1 VGTAVGTDVRW
12 SEQPVTVE
20 VPASA
25 ANLGPGFDSFGL
37 ALSLRD
43 RVEVEATSSGLEVEV
58 DGAGAEDVPRDE
70 SHLFVRAMYAAF
82 DALGA
87 RPGGLRLRCRNRVP
101 HGRGLGSSAAA
112 IVAGLVAAR
121 ELARR
126 SGAPTDAL
134 DDAALLQ
141 LATDLESH
149 PDNIAAALLGGFTV
163 AWWGRDRVRAVR
175 LEPDVSV
182 LVVVPADSVPT
193 AVTRQLLPDQVSHRD
208 AAANSARAG
217 LLVAAMTGL
226 PELLHAATEDRLH
239 QDYREPALPAS
250 LRLVRTL
257 RAAGHAAV
265 VSGAGPAVLVL
276 RGGADGPPGGE
287 LTDVLAAEAP
297 GWTPLPLDA
306 DLVGAR
312 VLP

>member
-1 VGTAVGTDVRW
+1 MGTAVRTDVRW
-12 SEQPVTVE
+12 SQQPVAVE

-43 RVEVEATSSGLEVEV
+43 RVELEATPTGLDVEV
-58 DGAGAEDVPRDE
+58 DGADAEDLPRDE
-70 SHLFVRAMYAAF
+70 SHLVVRAVYSAL

-126 SGAPTDAL
+126 SEVPTQVL
-134 DDAALLQ
+134 DDAGLLQ
-141 LATDLESH
+141 LATDLEGH
-149 PDNIAAALLGGFTV
+149 PDNVAAALLGGFTV
-163 AWWGRDRVRAVR
+163 AWRGRDGVRAVR

-182 LVVVPADSVPT
+182 LVVVPVGSVPT
-193 AVTRQLLPDQVSHRD
+193 AVTRQLLPDQVPHRD

-217 LLVAAMTGL
+217 LLAAAMTGL

-257 RAAGHAAV
+257 RDAGHAAV
-265 VSGAGPAVLVL
+265 VSGAGPALLVL
-276 RGGADGPPGGE
+276 RGGAGGLPGGE
-287 LTDVLAAEAP
+287 LTDMLATEAP
-297 GWTPLPLDA
+297 GWTPLPLDV

>member
-1 VGTAVGTDVRW
+1 VGTDVHW
-12 SEQPVTVE
+12 SEQPVAVE

-43 RVEVEATSSGLEVEV
+43 RVEIEATPSGLDVEV
-58 DGAGAEDVPRDE
+58 DGAGAEDLPRDE
-70 SHLFVRAMYAAF
+70 SHLVVRAVHAAF
-82 DALGA
+82 DAVGA
-87 RPGGLRLRCRNRVP
+87 RPSGLRLRCRNRVP

-126 SGAPTDAL
+126 SEAPTQVL
-134 DDAALLQ
+134 DGAFLQ
-141 LATDLESH
+141 LATDLEGH
-149 PDNIAAALLGGFTV
+149 PDNVAAALHGGFTV
-163 AWWGRDRVRAVR
+163 AWRGRDRVRAVR

-182 LVVVPADSVPT
+182 LVVVPADPVST
-193 AVTRQLLPDQVSHRD
+193 ALTRQLLPDQVSHRD

-217 LLVAAMTGL
+217 LLVAAMTGR

-276 RGGADGPPGGE
+276 RGGADGPPGVE
-287 LTDVLAAEAP
+287 LTDVVAAEAP
-297 GWTPLPLDA
+297 GWMPLSLDA

-312 VLP
+312 VLS

>member
-1 VGTAVGTDVRW
+1 MGTDVHW
-12 SEQPVTVE
+12 SEQPVAVE

-43 RVEVEATSSGLEVEV
+43 RVEIEATPSGLDIEV
-58 DGAGAEDVPRDE
+58 DGAGAEDLPRDE
-70 SHLFVRAMYAAF
+70 SHLVARAVHAAF
-82 DALGA
+82 DAVGA

-112 IVAGLVAAR
+112 VVAGLVAAR

-126 SGAPTDAL
+126 SEAPTQVL
-134 DDAALLQ
+134 DGAFLQ
-141 LATDLESH
+141 LATDLEGH
-149 PDNIAAALLGGFTV
+149 PDNVAAALHGGFTV
-163 AWWGRDRVRAVR
+163 AWRGRDRVRAVR

-182 LVVVPADSVPT
+182 LVVVPGDSVPT
-193 AVTRQLLPDQVSHRD
+193 ALTRQLLPDQVSHRD

-217 LLVAAMTGL
+217 LLVAAMTGR

-250 LRLVRTL
+250 LRLVRSL

-276 RGGADGPPGGE
+276 RGGADGPPGVE
-287 LTDVLAAEAP
+287 LTDVVAAEAP

-312 VLP
+312 VLS

>member
-1 VGTAVGTDVRW
+1 MRW
-12 SEQPVTVE
+12 SERPVAVE

-37 ALSLRD
+37 ALALHD
-43 RVEVEATSSGLEVEV
+43 RVEAAATPSGLDVDV
-58 DGAGAEDVPRDE
+58 DGSGAADLRRDE
-70 SHLFVRAMYAAF
+70 THLVVRAAYAAF

-87 RPGGLRLRCRNRVP
+87 HPPGLRLRCRNRVP

-112 IVAGLVAAR
+112 IVAGMVAAR

-141 LATDLESH
+141 LATDLEGH
-149 PDNIAAALLGGFTV
+149 PDNVAAALLGGFTV
-163 AWWGRDRVRAVR
+163 AWRGRDGVRAVR
-175 LEPDVSV
+175 LEPVVSV
-182 LVVVPADSVPT
+182 LAAVPAGSLPT
-193 AVTRQLLPDQVSHRD
+193 PVARQLLPDQVPHLD
-208 AAANSARAG
+208 AAANSARSG

-226 PELLHAATEDRLH
+226 PELLLAATEDRLH
-239 QDYREPALPAS
+239 QDYREPALPES
-250 LRLVRTL
+250 LRLVRIL

-276 RGGADGPPGGE
+276 RAGAAGRRGSD

-297 GWTPLPLDA
+297 GWMSLPLDV
-306 DLVGAR
+306 DLDGAR
-312 VLP
+312 PLP

>member
-1 VGTAVGTDVRW
+1 MGTDVHW
-12 SEQPVTVE
+12 SEQPVAVE

-43 RVEVEATSSGLEVEV
+43 RVEIEATPSGLDVEV
-58 DGAGAEDVPRDE
+58 DGAGAEDLPRDE
-70 SHLFVRAMYAAF
+70 SHLVVRAVHAAF
-82 DALGA
+82 DAVGA
-87 RPGGLRLRCRNRVP
+87 RPSGLRLRCRNRVP

-126 SGAPTDAL
+126 SEAPTQVL
-134 DDAALLQ
+134 DGAFLQ
-141 LATDLESH
+141 LATDLEGH
-149 PDNIAAALLGGFTV
+149 PDNVAAALHGGFTV
-163 AWWGRDRVRAVR
+163 AWRGRDRVRAVR

-193 AVTRQLLPDQVSHRD
+193 ALTRQLLPDQVSHRD

-217 LLVAAMTGL
+217 LLVAAMTGR

-276 RGGADGPPGGE
+276 RGGADGPPGVE
-287 LTDVLAAEAP
+287 LTDVVAAEAP
-297 GWTPLPLDA
+297 GWMPLSLDA

-312 VLP
+312 VLS

>member
-1 VGTAVGTDVRW
+1 MGTDVHW
-12 SEQPVTVE
+12 SEQPVAVE

-43 RVEVEATSSGLEVEV
+43 RVEIEATPSGLDVEV
-58 DGAGAEDVPRDE
+58 DGAGAEDLPRDE
-70 SHLFVRAMYAAF
+70 SHLVVRAVHAAF
-82 DALGA
+82 DAVGA
-87 RPGGLRLRCRNRVP
+87 RPSGLRLRCRNRVP

-126 SGAPTDAL
+126 SEAPTQVL
-134 DDAALLQ
+134 DGAFLQ
-141 LATDLESH
+141 LATDLEGH
-149 PDNIAAALLGGFTV
+149 PDNVAAALHGGFTV
-163 AWWGRDRVRAVR
+163 AWRGRDRVRAVR

-182 LVVVPADSVPT
+182 LVVVPADPVST
-193 AVTRQLLPDQVSHRD
+193 ALTRQLLPDQVSHRD

-217 LLVAAMTGL
+217 LLVAAMTGR

-276 RGGADGPPGGE
+276 RGGADGPPGVE
-287 LTDVLAAEAP
+287 LTDVVAAEAP
-297 GWTPLPLDA
+297 GWMPLSLDA

-312 VLP
+312 VLS

>member
-1 VGTAVGTDVRW
+1 MGSDVHWSAEPVAVD
-12 SEQPVTVE
+12 

-43 RVEVEATSSGLEVEV
+43 RVELEAMPSGLDVEV
-58 DGAGAEDVPRDE
+58 DGAGAEDLPRDE
-70 SHLFVRAMYAAF
+70 SHLVVRAVYAAF

-121 ELARR
+121 ELTRR
-126 SGAPTDAL
+126 CEAPTDAL

-141 LATDLESH
+141 LATDLEGH
-149 PDNIAAALLGGFTV
+149 PDNVAAALHGGFTV
-163 AWWGRDRVRAVR
+163 AWRDRDRVGAVR

-182 LVVVPADSVPT
+182 LVVVPAESVPT
-193 AVTRQLLPDQVSHRD
+193 ALTRRLLPDQVPHRD
-208 AAANSARAG
+208 AAANSARTG
-217 LLVAAMTGL
+217 LLVAAMTGR

-239 QDYREPALPAS
+239 QDYREPAVPAS

-276 RGGADGPPGGE
+276 RGRADGPPGVE
-287 LTDVLAAEAP
+287 LTDVVAAEAP
-297 GWTPLPLDA
+297 GWAPLPLDA
-306 DLVGAR
+306 DLVGVR

>member
-1 VGTAVGTDVRW
+1 VGTDVHW
-12 SEQPVTVE
+12 SEQPVAVE

-43 RVEVEATSSGLEVEV
+43 RVEIEATPSGLDVEV
-58 DGAGAEDVPRDE
+58 DGAGAEDLPRDE
-70 SHLFVRAMYAAF
+70 SHLVVRAVHAAF
-82 DALGA
+82 DAVGA
-87 RPGGLRLRCRNRVP
+87 RPSGLRLRCRNRVP

-126 SGAPTDAL
+126 SEAPTQVL
-134 DDAALLQ
+134 DGAFLQ
-141 LATDLESH
+141 LATDLEGH
-149 PDNIAAALLGGFTV
+149 PDNVAAALHGGFTV
-163 AWWGRDRVRAVR
+163 AWRGRDRVRAVR

-193 AVTRQLLPDQVSHRD
+193 ALTRQLLPDQVSHRD

-217 LLVAAMTGL
+217 LLVAAMTGR

-276 RGGADGPPGGE
+276 RGGADGPPGVE
-287 LTDVLAAEAP
+287 LTDVVAAEAP
-297 GWTPLPLDA
+297 GWMPLSLDA

-312 VLP
+312 VLS

>member
-1 VGTAVGTDVRW
+1 MGTAVRTDVRW
-12 SEQPVTVE
+12 SQQPVAVE

-43 RVEVEATSSGLEVEV
+43 RVEIEATPTGLDVEV
-58 DGAGAEDVPRDE
+58 DGAGAEDLPRDE
-70 SHLFVRAMYAAF
+70 SHLVVRAVHSAF

-126 SGAPTDAL
+126 SGVRTDAL
-134 DDAALLQ
+134 DDAGLLQ
-141 LATDLESH
+141 LATDLETH
-149 PDNIAAALLGGFTV
+149 PDNVAAGLLGGFTV
-163 AWWGRDRVRAVR
+163 AWRGRDGVRAVR

-182 LVVVPADSVPT
+182 LVIVPADSVPT
-193 AVTRQLLPDQVSHRD
+193 AVTRQLLPVQVSHRD

-217 LLVAAMTGL
+217 LLAAAITGL
-226 PELLHAATEDRLH
+226 PELLPAATEDRLH

-257 RAAGHAAV
+257 RDAGHAAV
-265 VSGAGPAVLVL
+265 VSGAGPALLVL
-276 RGGADGPPGGE
+276 RGGAGVLPGGE
-287 LTDVLAAEAP
+287 LTDMLATEAP
-297 GWTPLPLDA
+297 EWTPLPLDV